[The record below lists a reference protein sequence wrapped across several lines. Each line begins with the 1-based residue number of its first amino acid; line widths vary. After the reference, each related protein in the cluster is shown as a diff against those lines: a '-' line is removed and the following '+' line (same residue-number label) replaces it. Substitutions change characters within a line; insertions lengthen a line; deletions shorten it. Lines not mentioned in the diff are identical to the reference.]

1 MDEPRGSTS
10 EIIKQR
16 RQILYD
22 LIHCGICFL
31 KGSFMVAQMVKNPP
45 IMQETWVQ
53 SLSWDDPLEKGIQP
67 TPVILPGE
75 SHGQRSLAD
84 CRPQDCK
91 ELDTTERLTLSLKP
105 IS

>member
-31 KGSFMVAQMVKNPP
+31 KGAFVVSQMVKFCLPSRRP
-45 IMQETWVQ
+45 RFDPWVGKIPWRRE
-53 SLSWDDPLEKGIQP
+53 LQP
-67 TPVILPGE
+67 RIAILQP
-75 SHGQRSLAD
+75 RILAWKI
-84 CRPQDCK
+84 P
-91 ELDTTERLTLSLKP
+91 
-105 IS
+105 